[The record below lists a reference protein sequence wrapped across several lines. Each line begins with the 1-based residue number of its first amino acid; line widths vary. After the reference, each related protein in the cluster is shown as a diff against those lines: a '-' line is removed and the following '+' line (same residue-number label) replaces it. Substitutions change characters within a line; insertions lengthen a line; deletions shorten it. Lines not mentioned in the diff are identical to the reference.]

1 MRYKITF
8 SQVSNLQRI
17 TRGPERFEAVYH
29 GPGRP
34 IDVWAD
40 TAPAQLPEHVM
51 RELARRFDEVHAQ
64 DPETR
69 EFYLM
74 EAKSCSI

>member
-51 RELARRFDEVHAQ
+51 AEIARRFDEVHAQ